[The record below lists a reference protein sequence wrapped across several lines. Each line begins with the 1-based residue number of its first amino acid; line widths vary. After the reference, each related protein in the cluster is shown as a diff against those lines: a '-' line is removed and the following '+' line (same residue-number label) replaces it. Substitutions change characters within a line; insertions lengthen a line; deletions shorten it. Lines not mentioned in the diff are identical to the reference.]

1 MLREISERTSDNLRV
16 TLYWQD
22 EDNTMTVE
30 VEDWKNADSDLTL
43 TGIPPADAKT
53 AFEHP
58 FGYSSKRGAA
68 CPQPA

>member
-1 MLREISERTSDNLRV
+1 MALREINERTSDNLRV

-30 VEDWKNADSDLTL
+30 VEDFKLPDADFTIS
-43 TGIPPADAKT
+43 GIPPADAQV

-58 FGYSSKRGAA
+58 FGYMAPKQVAA
-68 CPQPA
+68 